1 MPPCSIASQRFS
13 VSQFDLT
20 IRNGTV
26 VNADGR
32 MRVDVGVRDGLI
44 HTLAPGLPAGARDI
58 DATGHWV
65 LPGGI
70 DSHCHVEQISSNG
83 VMTADD
89 FDSATVAAAFGGNT
103 TIIPFAAQHR
113 GMALPKVVSDY
124 HACAGPK
131 AVIDYS
137 FHLIVSDPTP
147 QALHHDL
154 PDLIR
159 KGYTS
164 FKVYT
169 TYDKLKLDD
178 SQMLDVLHTAGRE
191 GALVMVH
198 AENND
203 IIKWIAQRLLDNGH
217 VAP

>member
-1 MPPCSIASQRFS
+1 MPE
-13 VSQFDLT
+13 FDLT

-44 HTLAPGLPAGARDI
+44 HTLAAGLPAGVRDF
-58 DATGHWV
+58 DASGRLV

-113 GMALPKVVSDY
+113 GMTLP
-124 HACAGPK
+124 
-131 AVIDYS
+131 
-137 FHLIVSDPTP
+137 
-147 QALHHDL
+147 
-154 PDLIR
+154 
-159 KGYTS
+159 
-164 FKVYT
+164 
-169 TYDKLKLDD
+169 
-178 SQMLDVLHTAGRE
+178 
-191 GALVMVH
+191 
-198 AENND
+198 
-203 IIKWIAQRLLDNGH
+203 
-217 VAP
+217 